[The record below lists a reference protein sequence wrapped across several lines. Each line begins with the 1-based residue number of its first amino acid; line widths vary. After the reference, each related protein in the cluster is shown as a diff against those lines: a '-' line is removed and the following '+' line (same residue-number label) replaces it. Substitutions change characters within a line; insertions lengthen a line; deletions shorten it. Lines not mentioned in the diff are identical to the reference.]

1 MDSQLYSQAHPSVNE
16 QYTVPSSRIIQQG
29 VDGNQQGERI
39 EGDAA
44 AVPMVASHHNMIL
57 LQSTPR
63 VVLPGIL
70 PNDIVTT
77 GNGDAIEQE
86 IPSSMVD
93 SYTAVNPQQMQP
105 ILMSYPS
112 GVIQQTETLPGEELP
127 SSNRFVNTLVGR
139 ISKLLRDEKRPMML
153 EEIVTRIT
161 PFFSELRK
169 MDGTRY
175 KGNILK
181 AVNGALSSTGIF
193 MRLDN
198 MKWVIREDELE
209 AYEQRA
215 QKKLET
221 KGKRKRDVPAGNT
234 EEEKPAKRRYT
245 KRRDRKQAIIAMLTS
260 ISDLQHAQNL
270 ERNAIYSQNPFENLT
285 GLEDAE
291 ALRKKLGDQR
301 FTLCM
306 QLYAYFEDLFK
317 VATGDVKI
325 DLQRVVNTGSGIND
339 KRLIQLLMDIDDIK
353 KRHHSITCL

>member
-1 MDSQLYSQAHPSVNE
+1 
-16 QYTVPSSRIIQQG
+16 
-29 VDGNQQGERI
+29 
-39 EGDAA
+39 
-44 AVPMVASHHNMIL
+44 
-57 LQSTPR
+57 
-63 VVLPGIL
+63 
-70 PNDIVTT
+70 
-77 GNGDAIEQE
+77 
-86 IPSSMVD
+86 MVD

-112 GVIQQTETLPGEELP
+112 GVIQQTEALPGEELP

-139 ISKLLRDEKRPMML
+139 ISKLLRTFIPSQLRLGDEKRPMML

-193 MRLDN
+193 MRLDVRSHWHSDVQN

-221 KGKRKRDVPAGNT
+221 KGKRKREGDVHCPALRVVPAGNT

-270 ERNAIYSQNPFENLT
+270 ERNAIYSQNPFEVGMAEGVNAQNLT

-353 KRHHSITCL
+353 KRVAELEKGANPSITLSRVCRTKHFTHLRKVVLSGRTESPTRW